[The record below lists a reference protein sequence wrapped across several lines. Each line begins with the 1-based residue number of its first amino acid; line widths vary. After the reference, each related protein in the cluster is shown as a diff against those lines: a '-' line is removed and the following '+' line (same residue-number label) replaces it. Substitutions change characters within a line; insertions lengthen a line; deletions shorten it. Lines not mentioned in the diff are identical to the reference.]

1 MRRCLQTPEI
11 RELTKQFYILDDWVR
26 QFLIVGEE
34 EALLIDTGVEENH
47 VAEAVRQI
55 TSLPVRVVLT
65 HGDHDHAGGL
75 GAFGSC
81 LVHPEDA
88 DMLPPEIQFFFFF
101 LAVGSR
107 SGRGDTLECG
117 GYRFEVLH
125 IPGHAPGSIAL
136 LDREHG
142 LLLPGDSIQKEGTI
156 YMFGPRRNLERYLE
170 SLREAGQPLEGEIR
184 GFCQVTGSVP
194 LSRSISAGRRRTPS
208 LCGTEKLSGEP
219 HPTLPCRICMGKWTG
234 FLAAE

>member
-1 MRRCLQTPEI
+1 MPEI
-11 RELTKQFYILDDWVR
+11 REFMKQFYILDDWVR

-34 EALLIDTGVEENH
+34 EALLIDTGVEESH

-88 DMLPPEIQFFFFF
+88 DMLPPEIRWQP
-101 LAVGSR
+101 LR
-107 SGRGDTLECG
+107 EGDTLECG

-125 IPGHAPGSIAL
+125 IPGHTPGSQTVVVDTEKGKYL
-136 LDREHG
+136 LVGDNFYTMEQFTECRMNGNFTDLEGWYTSRDKVIRYMEEHG
-142 LLLPGDSIQKEGTI
+142 GQILCVHNPDI
-156 YMFGPRRNLERYLE
+156 YSEEYYG
-170 SLREAGQPLEGEIR
+170 
-184 GFCQVTGSVP
+184 
-194 LSRSISAGRRRTPS
+194 
-208 LCGTEKLSGEP
+208 
-219 HPTLPCRICMGKWTG
+219 
-234 FLAAE
+234 

>member
-1 MRRCLQTPEI
+1 MPEI
-11 RELTKQFYILDDWVR
+11 REFMKQFYILDDWVR

-34 EALLIDTGVEENH
+34 EALLIDTGVEESH

-88 DMLPPEIQFFFFF
+88 DMLPPEIRWQP
-101 LAVGSR
+101 LR
-107 SGRGDTLECG
+107 EGDTLECG

-125 IPGHAPGSIAL
+125 IPGHTPGSIAL

-142 LLLPGDSIQKEGTI
+142 LLLPGDSIQKELQRAVLGLPERQRLVFNMKYFDDMKYEDMAEILGVAVGTLKATYHNAVNKI
-156 YMFGPRRNLERYLE
+156 ENC
-170 SLREAGQPLEGEIR
+170 LRIAD
-184 GFCQVTGSVP
+184 
-194 LSRSISAGRRRTPS
+194 A
-208 LCGTEKLSGEP
+208 
-219 HPTLPCRICMGKWTG
+219 LPGI
-234 FLAAE
+234 E

>member
-1 MRRCLQTPEI
+1 MPEI
-11 RELTKQFYILDDWVR
+11 REFMKQFYILDDWVR

-34 EALLIDTGVEENH
+34 EALLIDTGVEESH

-88 DMLPPEIQFFFFF
+88 DMLPPEIRWQP
-101 LAVGSR
+101 LR
-107 SGRGDTLECG
+107 EGDTLECG

-125 IPGHAPGSIAL
+125 IPGHTPGSIAL

-170 SLREAGQPLEGEIR
+170 LSLIH
-184 GFCQVTGSVP
+184 
-194 LSRSISAGRRRTPS
+194 I
-208 LCGTEKLSGEP
+208 
-219 HPTLPCRICMGKWTG
+219 
-234 FLAAE
+234 

>member
-1 MRRCLQTPEI
+1 MPEI
-11 RELTKQFYILDDWVR
+11 REFMKQFYILDDWVR

-34 EALLIDTGVEENH
+34 EALLIDTGVEESH

-88 DMLPPEIQFFFFF
+88 DMLPPEIRWQS
-101 LAVGSR
+101 LR
-107 SGRGDTLECG
+107 EGDTLECG

-125 IPGHAPGSIAL
+125 IPGHTPGSIAL
-136 LDREHG
+136 LDRANR
-142 LLLPGDSIQKEGTI
+142 LLISGDSGQTGTI
-156 YMFGPRRNLERYLE
+156 YMFGPGRNLPAFLC
-170 SLREAGQPLEGEIR
+170 SL
-184 GFCQVTGSVP
+184 
-194 LSRSISAGRRRTPS
+194 
-208 LCGTEKLSGEP
+208 EKLGSLAGAVDQILPSHGALPLAPAVIPRLHKAAQDLLAGKIPGTAPERD
-219 HPTLPCRICMGKWTG
+219 LPCLQYDCGVAG
-234 FLAAE
+234 FYY

>member
-1 MRRCLQTPEI
+1 MPKI
-11 RELTKQFYILDDWVR
+11 REFMKQFYILDDWVR

-34 EALLIDTGVEENH
+34 EALLIDTGVEESH

-81 LVHPEDA
+81 LVHWQPLRE
-88 DMLPPEIQFFFFF
+88 
-101 LAVGSR
+101 
-107 SGRGDTLECG
+107 GDTLECG

-125 IPGHAPGSIAL
+125 IPGHTPGSIAL

-142 LLLPGDSIQKEGTI
+142 LLLPGDSIQKEGAI
-156 YMFGPRRNLERYLE
+156 YMFGLRQNLERYLV
-170 SLREAGQPLEGEIR
+170 SLRELQSLEGEIR
-184 GFCQVTGSVP
+184 QILPSHGECPIEPVY
-194 LSRSISAGRRRTPS
+194 LSRVLEDALALRDG
-208 LCGTEKLSGEP
+208 KLSGEP

-234 FLAAE
+234 FLAE

>member
-1 MRRCLQTPEI
+1 MPEI
-11 RELTKQFYILDDWVR
+11 REFMKQFYILDDWVR

-34 EALLIDTGVEENH
+34 EALLIDTGVEESH

-88 DMLPPEIQFFFFF
+88 DMLPPEIRWQP
-101 LAVGSR
+101 LR
-107 SGRGDTLECG
+107 EGDTLECG

-125 IPGHAPGSIAL
+125 IPGHTPGSIAL

-142 LLLPGDSIQKEGTI
+142 LLLPGDSIQKGGHDLYVRPQTEPG
-156 YMFGPRRNLERYLE
+156 
-170 SLREAGQPLEGEIR
+170 A
-184 GFCQVTGSVP
+184 VP
-194 LSRSISAGRRRTPS
+194 
-208 LCGTEKLSGEP
+208 GEP
-219 HPTLPCRICMGKWTG
+219 AG
-234 FLAAE
+234 AAASGGGDSADPAQPWGVSH

>member
-1 MRRCLQTPEI
+1 MPEI
-11 RELTKQFYILDDWVR
+11 REFMKQFYILDDWVR

-34 EALLIDTGVEENH
+34 EALLIDTGVEESH
-47 VAEAVRQI
+47 GAVAVRQI

-88 DMLPPEIQFFFFF
+88 DMLPPEIRWRP
-101 LAVGSR
+101 LR
-107 SGRGDTLECG
+107 EGDTLECG

-125 IPGHAPGSIAL
+125 IPGHTPGSIAL

-170 SLREAGQPLEGEIR
+170 SLRELQPLEGEIR
-184 GFCQVTGSVP
+184 QILPSHGECPIEPVY
-194 LSRSISAGRRRTPS
+194 LSRVLEDALALRDG
-208 LCGTEKLSGEP
+208 KLSGEP

-234 FLAAE
+234 FLAE

>member
-1 MRRCLQTPEI
+1 MPEI
-11 RELTKQFYILDDWVR
+11 REFMKQFYILDDWVR

-34 EALLIDTGVEENH
+34 EALLIDTGVEESH
-47 VAEAVRQI
+47 VAETVRQI

-81 LVHPEDA
+81 LGPSGGRRYAPAGD
-88 DMLPPEIQFFFFF
+88 P
-101 LAVGSR
+101 LAAAPGGGTR
-107 SGRGDTLECG
+107 KPG

-125 IPGHAPGSIAL
+125 LPGHTPGSIAL

-170 SLREAGQPLEGEIR
+170 SLRELQPLEGEIR
-184 GFCQVTGSVP
+184 QILPSHGECP
-194 LSRSISAGRRRTPS
+194 IEPAYLSRVLEDALALRDG
-208 LCGTEKLSGEP
+208 KLSGEP

-234 FLAAE
+234 FLAE